1 MWARVA
7 LWIGTIAMMIVLFLM
22 TSPLRDAGV
31 ASIEVLEMAGK
42 TKATEIVTS
51 WQQNGLVDT
60 ALRAIYVDYL
70 FILFYVPLMIVASRD
85 QFKIETNGLMC
96 MLLMLNTPLAV
107 LTGVLDVI
115 ENLIMTHNIM
125 DIDEH
130 ISTMIISIVK
140 FSAAGWVI
148 LVWIF
153 VMIRRKLS

>member
-125 DIDEH
+125 DID
-130 ISTMIISIVK
+130 
-140 FSAAGWVI
+140 
-148 LVWIF
+148 
-153 VMIRRKLS
+153 